1 MATTPYAGPDSPL
14 VAGQHSG
21 GGHVALPVG
30 FLVLEVEDA
39 AHVVQAA
46 AGHRLAAG
54 GDGTR
59 HHPLAHLAA
68 KRTSHSSISSWGS
81 PFLGSKVLDALLHCL
96 PIQASKGL
104 QRWPPKR
111 LGATNAN

>member
-1 MATTPYAGPDSPL
+1 MATTPNAAPDSPL

-68 KRTSHSSISSWGS
+68 TETSHPISSWGS
-81 PFLGSKVLDALLHCL
+81 P
-96 PIQASKGL
+96 
-104 QRWPPKR
+104 
-111 LGATNAN
+111 